1 MYIVCYTSHIHTNTQ
16 VYINGDLSNMS
27 FSKMLFDSYTFT
39 KQLRK
44 IIVSEHVNYLKS
56 CIDAAEIMFIETSIL
71 KRKLITLRRGET
83 REMTLA
89 IKKIVF
95 LF

>member
-1 MYIVCYTSHIHTNTQ
+1 
-16 VYINGDLSNMS
+16 MS

-39 KQLRK
+39 KQLK
-44 IIVSEHVNYLKS
+44 IIISEHVNYLKS

>member
-1 MYIVCYTSHIHTNTQ
+1 
-16 VYINGDLSNMS
+16 MS
-27 FSKMLFDSYTFT
+27 FSKTLFDSYTFS

-44 IIVSEHVNYLKS
+44 IIISEHINYLKS
-56 CIDAAEIMFIETSIL
+56 YTGAAEIMFIETSIL

-83 REMTLA
+83 TEMTLA
-89 IKKIVF
+89 IKGIVF